1 MSAER
6 EGTLNLL
13 GLGINT
19 DSELVQLTR
28 EGDSDA
34 FGQLVLRYRNQIFRL
49 ALRLTDAEE
58 DAEDVA
64 QEAFIKAF
72 NSISSFKGESRFS
85 TWLYRITVNLALMKK
100 RAKKSIFEY
109 IDEPIETKRGAI
121 RREFADTSFD
131 PLRTLIAKESK
142 EILEEAISKLGPAD
156 KAVFLLRHVDGLTT
170 TEASRAL
177 NLSVPALKSRL
188 HRSRLAVRE
197 SLSRLVHKETLLA
210 PA

>member
-1 MSAER
+1 MER
-6 EGTLNLL
+6 EGTLNLI

-28 EGDSDA
+28 EGNSGA
-34 FGQLVLRYRNQIFRL
+34 FDQLVLRYQDKIFRL
-49 ALRLTDAEE
+49 ARRLTDTEE

-72 NSISSFKGESRFS
+72 KSISSFKGESRFS
-85 TWLYRITVNLALMKK
+85 TWLYRITVNLALMKQ
-100 RAKKSIFEY
+100 RARKSIFEY
-109 IDEPIETKRGAI
+109 LDEPIETKRGEI
-121 RREFADTSFD
+121 RRDFADTAFD

-142 EILEEAISKLGPAD
+142 EILDEAISKLGPAD
-156 KAVFLLRHVDGLTT
+156 KAVFVLRHIEGLTT
-170 TEASRAL
+170 TEASRTL

-197 SLSRLVHKETLLA
+197 SISRLVHKETLLA

>member
-1 MSAER
+1 MER
-6 EGTLNLL
+6 EGTLNLI

-28 EGDSDA
+28 EGNSGA
-34 FGQLVLRYRNQIFRL
+34 FDQLVLRYQDKIFRL
-49 ALRLTDAEE
+49 ARRLTDTEE

-72 NSISSFKGESRFS
+72 KSISSFKGESRFS
-85 TWLYRITVNLALMKK
+85 TWLYRITVNLALMKQ
-100 RAKKSIFEY
+100 RARKSIFEY
-109 IDEPIETKRGAI
+109 LDEPIETKRGEI
-121 RREFADTSFD
+121 RRDFADTAFD

-142 EILEEAISKLGPAD
+142 EILDEAISKLGPAD
-156 KAVFLLRHVDGLTT
+156 KAVFVLRHIEGLTT

-197 SLSRLVHKETLLA
+197 SISRLVHKETLLA

>member
-1 MSAER
+1 MER
-6 EGTLNLL
+6 EGTLNLI

-28 EGDSDA
+28 EGNSGA
-34 FGQLVLRYRNQIFRL
+34 FDQLVLRYQDKIFRL
-49 ALRLTDAEE
+49 ARRLTDTEE

-72 NSISSFKGESRFS
+72 KSISGFKGESRFS
-85 TWLYRITVNLALMKK
+85 TWLYRITVNLALMKQ
-100 RAKKSIFEY
+100 RGRKSIFEY
-109 IDEPIETKRGAI
+109 LDEPIETKRGEI
-121 RREFADTSFD
+121 RRDFADTAFD

-142 EILEEAISKLGPAD
+142 EILDEAISKLGPAD
-156 KAVFLLRHVDGLTT
+156 KAVFVLRHIEGLTT
-170 TEASRAL
+170 AEASRAL

-197 SLSRLVHKETLLA
+197 SITRLVHKETLLA